1 MFIHRPVSTER
12 RAKAEDRR
20 VCRASALP
28 GRIRCRANRQIEFGD
43 LRETLAGRS
52 IWPAPC
58 GLYTWNLL
66 GEFTGNWPDLSPG
79 SPPIVRGTFRQ
90 DLVDDGRAR
99 ERLADAAFADDAEDN
114 GQADAIEGAKDVAM
128 GGEFDNQIEDRE
140 EEMAGAQMPGQAR
153 P

>member
-1 MFIHRPVSTER
+1 MPCVGAAGSHS
-12 RAKAEDRR
+12 
-20 VCRASALP
+20 LP
-28 GRIRCRANRQIEFGD
+28 REPPDRIRRSPRDARGPVD
-43 LRETLAGRS
+43 LAGPLRTH
-52 IWPAPC
+52 
-58 GLYTWNLL
+58 TWNLL
-66 GEFTGNWPDLSPG
+66 GEFTGNRPDLSPG